1 MHQCIF
7 GWDSSKSCLED
18 FLEIPSLSDKS
29 VHEFYICD
37 LNWNC
42 CSKGWCSL
50 QGGWGHPPRG
60 GAGQRNTNG
69 QLVGEPQSGQH
80 RILVK
85 IPILIYPGYLT
96 TSYNVFDFVECACS
110 DIETRT
116 IWHFQLEAFF
126 YWIFLQFTKIKVWC
140 KYSYLDIPRKTDKC
154 LAKVCLSNSQS
165 MEKWNWSWKTKSKQK
180 SSECFQNFELPIYQ
194 CTAWESAPVENI
206 LLHPT
211 L

>member
-1 MHQCIF
+1 MTWISSSEHNGSYLLNMHQCIF
-7 GWDSSKSCLED
+7 GWDSLKSCLED

-80 RILVK
+80 ISFGR
-85 IPILIYPGYLT
+85 
-96 TSYNVFDFVECACS
+96 N
-110 DIETRT
+110 
-116 IWHFQLEAFF
+116 
-126 YWIFLQFTKIKVWC
+126 
-140 KYSYLDIPRKTDKC
+140 
-154 LAKVCLSNSQS
+154 SNS
-165 MEKWNWSWKTKSKQK
+165 N
-180 SSECFQNFELPIYQ
+180 LPLVAEDVLQRVWFCRVRLFRYRNSHNLTFSIRSLLLLNIYAIYQ
-194 CTAWESAPVENI
+194 N
-206 LLHPT
+206 
-211 L
+211 